1 MDWRLISQPEIF
13 LRVNYDRFDVHI
25 RDDALARSVRDWT
38 NGSPV
43 VGRVFRSILQTA
55 LANSLMPSCSDA
67 LSDTFTIRQVESRLT
82 SDILESQIFTD
93 HDPLNQQKPSASQQQ
108 LSKAVDGPKK
118 KRRKRSRSDDE
129 DSESGSGS
137 NNGGGGKRRKLS
149 KGAVV
154 QEVFKHFIN
163 LANMVDRQNRII
175 EQSGSG
181 LTIPLGGDIPSTATF
196 QVAFGTMCRRLKLDM
211 LCTMI
216 ERVYGQEAR
225 RVFTVLNIYGKLD
238 EKTIQSHA
246 LISPGDVRA
255 ICTKLFKAS
264 IIQLQE
270 VPRTAD
276 RNAARTIFLYFIDVE
291 RAYGW
296 LLDHFYKSI
305 ENTARRRVAQDAK
318 AWAIVQRVETR
329 DREAEGNFDMESMA
343 DILRDQEMAEW
354 ERLQHDRL
362 SLTIA
367 EARVERDAFL
377 LSSLPG

>member
-1 MDWRLISQPEIF
+1 MDQ
-13 LRVNYDRFDVHI
+13 
-25 RDDALARSVRDWT
+25 
-38 NGSPV
+38 
-43 VGRVFRSILQTA
+43 
-55 LANSLMPSCSDA
+55 
-67 LSDTFTIRQVESRLT
+67 
-82 SDILESQIFTD
+82 
-93 HDPLNQQKPSASQQQ
+93 
-108 LSKAVDGPKK
+108 
-118 KRRKRSRSDDE
+118 
-129 DSESGSGS
+129 SESGSDDGE
-137 NNGGGGKRRKLS
+137 GKDRKVS

-154 QEVFKHFIN
+154 QDVFKYFIN
-163 LANMVDRQNRII
+163 LANVVDRQNRII

-196 QVAFGTMCRRLKLDM
+196 QVAFGTVCRRLKLDM

-276 RNAARTIFLYFIDVE
+276 RNAARTIFLYVIDVE

-305 ENTARRRVAQDAK
+305 ENIARRRVAQDAK
-318 AWAIVQRVETR
+318 SWAIVQRVETR

-367 EARVERDAFL
+367 EARMERDAFL